1 METNRDIPDLEGL
14 DAAVAAPAPPTRLRR
29 PPPSPRGAAAALG
42 PADLHGQRLAAL
54 RFGDGD
60 QGAMWR
66 ILKAAGPDA
75 RVYFF
80 DEMIDVF
87 EEALAGRA
95 LGLTTRQHVEAIPIG
110 SLAAIPYS
118 GLPLEHFLCY
128 RASRPLTRADDAF
141 VGFMRSHARFYW

>member
-14 DAAVAAPAPPTRLRR
+14 EAAVAAPAPPTRSRR

-42 PADLHGQRLAAL
+42 PADPHGQRLAAL

-95 LGLTTRQHVEAIPIG
+95 LGLTTR
-110 SLAAIPYS
+110 
-118 GLPLEHFLCY
+118 
-128 RASRPLTRADDAF
+128 
-141 VGFMRSHARFYW
+141 